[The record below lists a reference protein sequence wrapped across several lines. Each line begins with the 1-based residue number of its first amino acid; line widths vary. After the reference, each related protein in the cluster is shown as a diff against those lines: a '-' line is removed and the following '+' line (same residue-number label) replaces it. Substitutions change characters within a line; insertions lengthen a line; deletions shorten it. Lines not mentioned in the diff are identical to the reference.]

1 MKIKLILLILV
12 LEYSMVVLAQYPSEY
27 NVVWNS
33 PSAGSHESMPCGGG
47 SVGTNVWVENG
58 DILFYFSHSGTF
70 DEHNAFL
77 KGGRIRIHLAPNP
90 FLTSVFRQELRLNDG
105 CVEISGG
112 EGEKQSKVVLW
123 IDVFRP
129 VVHVEIE
136 SQQKIDAEVSLE
148 SWRFEDFTLRKDE
161 SHANSYKFAPPAGL
175 EVTKDVI
182 NFEDNSVCFYHR
194 NPEYT
199 VFDVAV
205 ERQGM
210 AGVKNKMMNPLA
222 NLTFGGMLTGKSF
235 ISKGT
240 YEGEYAGTRF
250 KGWTLKSSCV
260 SQRYELKLYLH
271 NEQTEIL
278 DEWKAGLQKL
288 VTNERKTEKQ
298 NKSATRE
305 WWHQFW
311 ERSFIRIDSEK
322 QNSEPWKIGRNY
334 QLFRYMLACNA
345 YGSEPTKFNGGL
357 FTFDPVHVDSTRA
370 FTPDFRLWGGG
381 TMTAQNQR
389 LVYFPM
395 LKSGDFDMM
404 YSQFNFYERML
415 HNAEL
420 RSMVYWGHDGACFT
434 EQIEQFGLPNI
445 SEYAWQPHRLG
456 MDRGVESNP
465 WLEYTWDTVLEFDL
479 MMLDAYDYNQE
490 PIRPHLP
497 FIESTIRFFDEHYRY
512 VASKRGTMELD
523 GDGHWVLYPGSAAE
537 TYKMATNATST
548 VAALKTVL
556 CRLLALPESETTE
569 KERNR
574 WKELQKR
581 VPPLNICEIDGKR
594 MLAPAKM
601 WERVNNE
608 ETPQLYPVFPW
619 RIYGVG
625 RPDLKVAVNTYLYDP
640 KALKFR
646 SHRGWKQ
653 DNIWAACLGL
663 VEEARSLTL
672 RKMGDGPHRF
682 PSFWGPGFDWTP
694 DHNWGGSGMIGVQEM
709 LIQTVGDS
717 ILLFPAWPEEWDV
730 HFKLHA
736 PKGTVVEVEYR
747 DGKVID
753 CQVTPAARLKNVVF
767 FNKHLNEIN

>member
-1 MKIKLILLILV
+1 MKIKQILLIFALGC
-12 LEYSMVVLAQYPSEY
+12 SMVALAQYPSEY
-27 NVVWNS
+27 NVVWNTLS
-33 PSAGSHESMPCGGG
+33 TGSHESMPCGGG

-70 DEHNAFL
+70 DEHNGFL
-77 KGGRIRIHLAPNP
+77 KGGRIRVHLTPNP
-90 FLTSVFRQELRLNDG
+90 FLSSPFRQELKLHEG

-112 EGEKQSKVVLW
+112 EGKNQSKVMLW
-123 IDVFRP
+123 ADVFHP

-136 SQQKIDAEVSLE
+136 SQQKIDVEASLE
-148 SWRFEDFTLRKDE
+148 SWRFEDFVLRKDE
-161 SHANSYKFAPPAGL
+161 SHANSYKFAPPVGL
-175 EVTKDVI
+175 KITKDVI
-182 NFEDNSVCFYHR
+182 TFEDNAICFYHR
-194 NPEYT
+194 NPENT

-210 AGVKNKMMNPLA
+210 TGVKNKMMNPLS

-235 ISKGT
+235 VIKGT
-240 YEGEYAGTRF
+240 YEGEYTDTKF
-250 KGWTLKSSCV
+250 KGWTLKSSHTSKKHEV
-260 SQRYELKLYLH
+260 RLYLH
-271 NEQTEIL
+271 NDQAKML
-278 DEWKAGLQKL
+278 DDWKAGLQKL
-288 VTNERKTEKQ
+288 MVDEQKTRDK
-298 NKSATRE
+298 NKVDTRE
-305 WWHQFW
+305 WWQRFW
-311 ERSFIRIDSEK
+311 QRSFIRIDSER
-322 QNSEPWKIGRNY
+322 QNSESWKVGRNY

-357 FTFDPVHVDSTRA
+357 FTFDPVHVDSARA

-404 YSQFNFYERML
+404 HSQFNFYERML
-415 HNAEL
+415 QNAEL

-434 EQIEQFGLPNI
+434 EQIEQFGLPNL
-445 SEYAWQPHRLG
+445 SEYAWQPHRPE
-456 MDRGVESNP
+456 MDQGVESNP
-465 WLEYTWDTVLEFDL
+465 WLEYTWDTAMEFGL
-479 MMLDAYDYNQE
+479 MMLDAYDYNKE

-512 VASKRGTMELD
+512 LASKRGTTELD

-548 VAALKTVL
+548 IAALETIL
-556 CRLLALPESETTE
+556 HRLLALPESETTE
-569 KERNR
+569 KERVR
-574 WKELQKR
+574 WGGWLKR
-581 VPPLNICEIDGKR
+581 VPSLNYCEIDGKR
-594 MLAPAKM
+594 ILSPAKM

-619 RIYGVG
+619 RMYGVG
-625 RPDLKVAVNTYLYDP
+625 RPGLKVAVDTYLHDP
-640 KALKFR
+640 KALKYRGYR
-646 SHRGWKQ
+646 SWKQ

-663 VEEARSLTL
+663 TEEARSLTL
-672 RKMGDGPHRF
+672 QKMTDGPYRF
-682 PSFWGPGFDWTP
+682 PVFWGPGFDWTP

-709 LIQTVGDS
+709 LLQTVGDS
-717 ILLFPAWPEEWDV
+717 ILLFPAWPEDWNV
-730 HFKLHA
+730 HFRLHA

-753 CQVTPAARLKNVVF
+753 CQVTPATRLKDVVYC
-767 FNKHLNEIN
+767 NKLSNGNN